1 MCGSESITS
10 MGVALFDTV
19 PPDLMGF
26 GLGSSFN
33 AKSVQSFLSLKKEDV
48 SHIAYVSPKSVRFDD
63 AMPVPVRERLQEIAN
78 TINLVARFFGG
89 GCGQDRHL
97 VQDPKPFVGRHFT
110 QRHDLSGAVS
120 ASAQVHMACHERQGV
135 VALDSQAQ
143 GFFAQHGAKLT
154 ESTTCKDDLQVRQ
167 VFGVIKS
174 HCAIK

>member
-10 MGVALFDTV
+10 IGVALFDTA
-19 PPDLMGF
+19 PPDLMRF
-26 GLGSSFN
+26 GLSSSFN
-33 AKSVQSFLSLKKEDV
+33 AKSVQSFLSLKREDF
-48 SHIAYVSPKSVRFDD
+48 SHIADVSPKSVRFDD

-120 ASAQVHMACHERQGV
+120 ASSQVHMASHGRQGV
-135 VALDSQAQ
+135 VARV
-143 GFFAQHGAKLT
+143 AKLRGLSRNT
-154 ESTTCKDDLQVRQ
+154 VR
-167 VFGVIKS
+167 S
-174 HCAIK
+174 